1 MLKLRNIKVSYKLT
15 IIIAVGILGF
25 LSLLAISANALKQ
38 NLIFEREA
46 RLNAVIRSVFSQV
59 AYLNQTLP
67 RQEAQQQAKALIKHT
82 RFDGENY
89 LFVIDEYRYTIV
101 HPIRDDLVG
110 KQMGNGS
117 DGQFWFTMVD
127 KGSSGRNG
135 SLIYPWQNN
144 AGQPADKLGGTRFCA
159 MGMDYWFGYAA
170 R

>member
-67 RQEAQQQAKALIKHT
+67 RQEAQQQARKH
-82 RFDGENY
+82 
-89 LFVIDEYRYTIV
+89 
-101 HPIRDDLVG
+101 
-110 KQMGNGS
+110 
-117 DGQFWFTMVD
+117 
-127 KGSSGRNG
+127 
-135 SLIYPWQNN
+135 
-144 AGQPADKLGGTRFCA
+144 
-159 MGMDYWFGYAA
+159 
-170 R
+170 